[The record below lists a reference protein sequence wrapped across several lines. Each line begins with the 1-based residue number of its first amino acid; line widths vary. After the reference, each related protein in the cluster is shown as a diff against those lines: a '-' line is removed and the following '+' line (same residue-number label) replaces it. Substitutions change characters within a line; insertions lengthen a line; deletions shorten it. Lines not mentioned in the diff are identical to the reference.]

1 MLPLLLIAALA
12 FQTGAPP
19 NPAAKVAA
27 DAAGAPRPSSCV
39 VCHGAEGRELA
50 LGGHARAAIGCVEC
64 HGGVEGPLEVEAAH
78 AGRIDKLADKRAA
91 IAACARCHSDVERMR
106 SYGLRTDQA
115 SLYAVSQHGK
125 RLAEDPAAEVA
136 TCVTCHGAHRV
147 LSVSDSRSPV
157 NKLRQVETCGR
168 CHADAEFTKR
178 HQLKPGSVAAYRDS
192 VHGRAL
198 LDEGRVSSPAC
209 TDCHGSHGAS
219 PPRSN
224 EVGHVCGQCHTVV
237 QKYFEQSKHHQA
249 ALRGEIAE
257 CISCHG
263 NHGVAE
269 PTAEMLRIK
278 DGSKCAG
285 CHGSPDDPARRT
297 ATKIYDDLGQLDA
310 SIGATE
316 RLLGDAAKDGLFID
330 EESGFL
336 EDARSLRI
344 RARAVT
350 HTLSSA
356 ALDDLLN
363 RGQAMVETTRDRLA
377 VKARSLRDR
386 RIFTAIFFGLALLFA
401 GVLQIYRQQIS
412 GAWSRGAQARGRP

>member
-1 MLPLLLIAALA
+1 MSALLLAALLLLQDSIRPA
-12 FQTGAPP
+12 H
-19 NPAAKVAA
+19 PAAGLAKPA
-27 DAAGAPRPSSCV
+27 SSCV
-39 VCHGAEGRELA
+39 VCHGEEGRDLS
-50 LGGHARAAIGCVEC
+50 LGSHASAGIGCVEC
-64 HGGVEGPLEVEAAH
+64 HGGVEGPLEVAAAH
-78 AGRIDKLADKRAA
+78 AGGVANLKDRRAA

-106 SYGLRTDQA
+106 SWGLRTDQA

-125 RLAEDPAAEVA
+125 RLAADPAAEVA

-147 LSVSDSRSPV
+147 VSVADTRSPV
-157 NKLRQVETCGR
+157 NRLRQVETCGR
-168 CHADAEFTKR
+168 CHGDAAFAER

-198 LDEGRVSSPAC
+198 IDEGRVSSPAC

-219 PPRSN
+219 PPRSD

-237 QKYFEQSKHHQA
+237 QKFFEQSKHHLA
-249 ALRGEIAE
+249 AQRGEIAE

-263 NHGVAE
+263 NHGVGE
-269 PTAEMLRIK
+269 PTAEMLAIRE
-278 DGSKCAG
+278 GSKCAG
-285 CHGSPDDPARRT
+285 CHGSPEDPARKT
-297 ATKIYDDLGQLDA
+297 AAAIYDDLARLDG
-310 SIGATE
+310 SIAATE
-316 RLLGDAAKDGLFID
+316 KLLADAAKDGLFID

-363 RGQAMVETTRDRLA
+363 RGQAMVEQTRERLGI
-377 VKARSLRDR
+377 KARSLRDR
-386 RIFTAIFFGLALLFA
+386 KIFTAIFAGVALLFA
-401 GVLQIYRQQIS
+401 GLLQIYRQQIS
-412 GAWSRGAQARGRP
+412 GAWSEGGRR